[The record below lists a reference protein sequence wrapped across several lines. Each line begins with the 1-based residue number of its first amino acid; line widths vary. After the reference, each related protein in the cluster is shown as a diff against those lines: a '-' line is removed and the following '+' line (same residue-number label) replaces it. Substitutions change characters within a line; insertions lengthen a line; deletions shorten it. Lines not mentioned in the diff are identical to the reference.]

1 MTLHYILVVLIIIV
15 IIGAQL
21 YIYKNTKNKI
31 STYKSIFPASSS
43 SYSVINMDI
52 ETTEDDSNSEYKG
65 VVTVSQVQIDTQNP
79 TLIEI
84 RNALNTY
91 LQKNKGAASDFY
103 LMKDVVERYCDAD
116 EEEIS
121 IQQPIP
127 LYLVMMP
134 KVVGVVLDQMTRIVR
149 FWSFAF
155 LNNSII
161 AVQEKIPLYK
171 VLKMLFR
178 ESAMDS

>member
-1 MTLHYILVVLIIIV
+1 MAGWNLWHGCRKV
-15 IIGAQL
+15 
-21 YIYKNTKNKI
+21 
-31 STYKSIFPASSS
+31 
-43 SYSVINMDI
+43 
-52 ETTEDDSNSEYKG
+52 SEGCRRCY
-65 VVTVSQVQIDTQNP
+65 VYRQDARWEQDASQVRRT
-79 TLIEI
+79 
-84 RNALNTY
+84 
-91 LQKNKGAASDFY
+91 AAFDLPVRRDRTGRYKIPPGQTVYTCFTSDFFIEEADAWRGEAWAMIRERSDCTF
-103 LMKDVVERYCDAD
+103 LM
-116 EEEIS
+116 IT
-121 IQQPIP
+121 
-127 LYLVMMP
+127 VMMP